1 MATFGVII
9 AIAATAFLFF
19 LGIIANTLVGGIV
32 GWVVDIPF
40 PFVISTL
47 NHLAG
52 TTLTPFELGAVLGFF
67 GSFFKS
73 SLTTS
78 EK

>member
-1 MATFGVII
+1 MALISII
-9 AIAATAFLFF
+9 LTIAATAFLFF
-19 LGIIANTLVGGIV
+19 LGIIANTLIGGIV

-52 TTLTPFELGAVLGFF
+52 TTLTAFEIGATLGFF

-73 SLTTS
+73 TLKT